1 MKINKCISLL
11 GLLIFLFP
19 HARAQKSYTAND
31 SINVFAYLDKAEDFF
46 TNADYGNAILNC
58 EKARK
63 ISADKNFLRGEAYA
77 LIKLNDVLIESGD
90 NKYGSIDA
98 GTVIKMGTTLKDSLI
113 IAIGYLH
120 AAQQKMYNNKFIAA
134 TADFEKALRIKL
146 ISAGNAYTG
155 LAWNDMGYT
164 YGQVADLEKQTDCY
178 FKALRLYEKLDDKG
192 GMAMVYN
199 NLSAMHQSLGQM
211 DEAINYGKKAV
222 ALREKLGDLSRLS
235 VSYCNLCQYYLGKD
249 DAEVEKYRQLCV
261 KTAEQVNDG
270 KKIAQAYITAG
281 LVLNRQGKNKEG
293 FEYEIKAISLLEKQ
307 SVKDPML
314 ARRYIAAGINYS
326 EQHLDSLTALNYF
339 DKSISMSKEL
349 GDKVNLRDAYL
360 NKAIFFKIRGD
371 FYNAY
376 ENIKKYFL
384 YKDSVVSENTKTA
397 IAEMETKYQ
406 TEKKDQ
412 QINQLN
418 ASQKITQL
426 EIEKQKA
433 IISGNLLLAKQKQ
446 GEIDLLF
453 KTRALQDLRIK
464 QQGEE
469 IEKQLLVT
477 QNSQQQLKLAAQA
490 KQLQA
495 KQLQNQKQQKNILI
509 GSALLLA
516 LIGLILFN
524 RYQLKRKLQ
533 QQHELLEVRNH
544 IAKDLHDEI
553 GSTLTSIKILS
564 EVSQNNIVKDQSKAS
579 SLLKK
584 ITEQSSQMQQGISDI
599 VWAIKPDNDKLENM
613 VIRMREY
620 ISHTLEPKNIRTV
633 FSVDENILSKSIGM
647 QQRRDFFL
655 IFKEAVNNAAKYSNA
670 VNVKIDL
677 KLQSGNVELSIS
689 DDGAGFDTAKITSS
703 NGLKNI
709 QARAMAL
716 KGHASFFSAPGKGTL
731 INLTMPAT

>member
-1 MKINKCISLL
+1 MKINKCIFLS
-11 GLLIFLFP
+11 GLVIFLSP
-19 HARAQKSYTAND
+19 YIKAQKAYTAND
-31 SINVFAYLDKAEDFF
+31 SINVFSYLNKAEELF
-46 TNADYGNAILNC
+46 TNAAYADALSNC
-58 EKARK
+58 QKAKK
-63 ISADKNFLRGEAYA
+63 ISVEKNFLFGEAYA
-77 LIKLNDVLIESGD
+77 LIKSNDILIESGD
-90 NKYGSIDA
+90 NSYGSINPDA
-98 GTVIKMGTTLKDSLI
+98 VIKIGTMLKDSLI

-120 AAQQKMYNNKFIAA
+120 EAQQNMYKNKYANA
-134 TADFEKALRIKL
+134 TTGFEKALRIKL
-146 ISAGNAYTG
+146 TGAGNAYTG

-164 YGQVADLEKQTDCY
+164 YGQIADLEKQTDCY
-178 FKALRLYEKLDDKG
+178 FKALRVYEQLDDRG

-199 NLSAMHQSLGQM
+199 NLSAMYQSLGQM
-211 DEAINYGKKAV
+211 DVAITYGKKAV

-249 DAEVEKYRQLCV
+249 DAAVEKYRQLCV
-261 KTAEQVNDG
+261 RTAEQAKDDR
-270 KKIAQAYITAG
+270 KLAQAYITAG
-281 LVLNRQGKNKEG
+281 LILNRQGKNAAG

-339 DKSISMSKEL
+339 DKSILMSKEL
-349 GDKVNLRDAYL
+349 GDKANLRDAYL

-397 IAEMETKYQ
+397 IAELETKYQ

-418 ASQKITQL
+418 TSQKITQL

-433 IISGNLLLAKQKQ
+433 IISGNLLQAKQKQ
-446 GEIDLLF
+446 SEIDLLF
-453 KTRALQDLRIK
+453 KSKALQDLRIK
-464 QQGEE
+464 HQEEE

-477 QNSQQQLKLAAQA
+477 QNNQQQLKLAEQA
-490 KQLQA
+490 KQLQQ
-495 KQLQNQKQQKNILI
+495 KQLENQKQQKNIFI
-509 GSALLLA
+509 GSALLLG
-516 LIGLILFN
+516 LLGLILFN

-533 QQHELLEVRNH
+533 QQNELLEVRNH

-564 EVSQNNIVKDQSKAS
+564 EVSHNNIVKDQPKAS

-633 FSVDENILSKSIGM
+633 FSVDENILTKSIGM

-655 IFKEAVNNAAKYSNA
+655 IFKEAINNAAKYSNA
-670 VNVKIDL
+670 ANVKIDL
-677 KLQSGNVELSIS
+677 KLQTGNVELSIS
-689 DDGAGFDTAKITSS
+689 DDGTGFDTAKITSS
-703 NGLKNI
+703 SGLKNI
-709 QARAMAL
+709 KARAAAL
-716 KGHASFFSAPGKGTL
+716 KGNASFFSAPGKGTL
-731 INLTMPAT
+731 ISLTMPAT

>member
-1 MKINKCISLL
+1 MKINKWISLL
-11 GLLIFLFP
+11 GLVIFLSP
-19 HARAQKSYTAND
+19 YTNAQKTYTDND
-31 SINVFAYLDKAEDFF
+31 SINVFSYLDKAEEFF
-46 TNADYGNAILNC
+46 TNADYGNALSNC
-58 EKARK
+58 EKAKK
-63 ISADKNFLRGEAYA
+63 ISTEKRFLRGEAYA
-77 LIKLNDVLIESGD
+77 LIKSNDILIESSD
-90 NKYGSIDA
+90 NRYGHIDA
-98 GTVIKMGTTLKDSLI
+98 GAVIKIGTTLKDSLI

-120 AAQQKMYNNKFIAA
+120 AAQEKMYGNKFTAA
-134 TADFEKALRIKL
+134 IVDFEKALRIKL
-146 ISAGNAYTG
+146 ASTSNAYTG

-164 YGQVADLEKQTDCY
+164 YGQVSDLEKQTDCY
-178 FKALRLYEKLDDKG
+178 FKALRVYEKLDDKG

-249 DAEVEKYRQLCV
+249 NVEVEKYRQLCI
-261 KTAEQVNDG
+261 KTAEQAKDG

-281 LVLNRQGKNKEG
+281 LILNRQGKNKEG

-349 GDKVNLRDAYL
+349 GDKANLRDAYL

-384 YKDSVVSENTKTA
+384 YKDSIVSENTTTA
-397 IAEMETKYQ
+397 IAELETKYQ

-418 ASQKITQL
+418 TSQKIKQL
-426 EIEKQKA
+426 EIEKQRA
-433 IISGNLLLAKQKQ
+433 IISGNVLLAKQKQ
-446 GEIDLLF
+446 SEIDLLF

-464 QQGEE
+464 QQEEE

-477 QNSQQQLKLAAQA
+477 QNNQQQLRLADQS
-490 KQLQA
+490 KQLQQ
-495 KQLQNQKQQKNILI
+495 KQLENEKQQKNILI
-509 GSALLLA
+509 GSALLLG

-533 QQHELLEVRNH
+533 QQN
-544 IAKDLHDEI
+544 
-553 GSTLTSIKILS
+553 
-564 EVSQNNIVKDQSKAS
+564 
-579 SLLKK
+579 
-584 ITEQSSQMQQGISDI
+584 
-599 VWAIKPDNDKLENM
+599 
-613 VIRMREY
+613 
-620 ISHTLEPKNIRTV
+620 
-633 FSVDENILSKSIGM
+633 
-647 QQRRDFFL
+647 
-655 IFKEAVNNAAKYSNA
+655 
-670 VNVKIDL
+670 
-677 KLQSGNVELSIS
+677 
-689 DDGAGFDTAKITSS
+689 
-703 NGLKNI
+703 
-709 QARAMAL
+709 
-716 KGHASFFSAPGKGTL
+716 
-731 INLTMPAT
+731 

>member
-1 MKINKCISLL
+1 MKTQKCISLL
-11 GLLIFLFP
+11 ALVVLLS
-19 HARAQKSYTAND
+19 AGATAQKSYTITD
-31 SINVFAYLDKAEDFF
+31 SVVIFSYLDKAEVFF
-46 TNADYGNAILNC
+46 NNADYSNALLSC
-58 EKARK
+58 EKAK
-63 ISADKNFLRGEAYA
+63 KLSVDKLFLYGEAWA
-77 LIKLNDVLIESGD
+77 LIKANDILIESGD
-90 NKYGSIDA
+90 SRLGSINPAD
-98 GTVIKMGTTLKDSLI
+98 VIKIGTTLKDSLVT
-113 IAIGYLH
+113 AIGYLH
-120 AAQQKMYNNKFIAA
+120 AAQASMYQNKYTAA
-134 TADFEKALRIKL
+134 IVDFQKALHDKL

-155 LAWNDMGYT
+155 LAWNDLGYT
-164 YGQVADLEKQTDCY
+164 YGQTAELEKQTDCY
-178 FKALRLYEKLDDKG
+178 FKALRTYEQLNDKA

-211 DEAINYGKKAV
+211 EAAINYGKKAV

-235 VSYCNLCQYYLGKD
+235 VSYCNLCQYYFGID
-249 DAEVEKYRQLCV
+249 NTEVEKYRQLCI
-261 KTAEQVNDG
+261 KTAEQAKDE
-270 KKIAQAYITAG
+270 KKLAQAYITAG

-339 DKSISMSKEL
+339 DKSISMSKDL
-349 GDKVNLRDAYL
+349 GDKANLRDAYL

-384 YKDSVVSENTKTA
+384 YRDSVVSENTKAA

-446 GEIDLLF
+446 SEIDLLF
-453 KTRALQDLRIK
+453 KSRALQDLRIK
-464 QQGEE
+464 QQEEE

-477 QNSQQQLKLAAQA
+477 QNNQQQLKLAEQA
-490 KQLQA
+490 KQLQE
-495 KQLQNQKQQKNILI
+495 KQLQHQKQQKNILI
-509 GSALLLA
+509 GSAVLLA

-533 QQHELLEVRNH
+533 QQNELLEVRNH

-579 SLLKK
+579 LLLKK

-620 ISHTLEPKNIRTV
+620 ISHTLEPKNIKTI
-633 FSVDENILSKSIGM
+633 FSVDENILTKSIGM

-655 IFKEAVNNAAKYSNA
+655 IFKEGINNAAKYSNA
-670 VNVKIDL
+670 ANVKIDL
-677 KLQSGNVELSIS
+677 KLQTGNVQLSIS
-689 DDGAGFDTAKITSS
+689 DDGEGFDTAKITSS

-709 QARAMAL
+709 QARAAAL
-716 KGHASFFSAPGKGTL
+716 NGHATISSAAGKGTS